1 VLARVAR
8 RHVGGVRHRFA
19 FLVVKNAMAVRRARC
34 VGWRADMREGH
45 VISDG
50 EAVGRVRL
58 SVHYKNSGMFMAHD
72 AKAHVSL
79 QRQNAHG
86 NRA

>member
-1 VLARVAR
+1 
-8 RHVGGVRHRFA
+8 
-19 FLVVKNAMAVRRARC
+19 
-34 VGWRADMREGH
+34 MREGH

-50 EAVGRVRL
+50 EAVGLVRL

-72 AKAHVSL
+72 VKAHASL

-86 NRA
+86 KRA